1 MWQIWLVFAVLLAFI
16 FVGLP
21 IYMALI
27 LTTVCFMLG
36 MGLPLNLVVIKMF
49 GSVNAFSLMAI
60 PFFIIAGN
68 IMAKSDITD
77 RIVDLSDSMVGQ
89 FKGGLGH
96 VNILASMFFGGIQG
110 SGIADASAIG
120 GMLIPAMEKQGYD
133 KDYAVAVTAGSSM
146 LSPIIPPSIA
156 MILYSYYTEIPVS
169 RLFLGGI
176 APGLAIAA
184 LQMLWNRIEYSRR
197 GYNIPTHPF
206 SLRRLAG
213 TLKRSIG
220 ALLMPL
226 IIIGG
231 IISGIVTATESGV
244 IAIVYGLFYGFFI
257 SKKLKPRDLIS
268 ILKNSAVTTAV
279 VMITIAATGAL
290 SNVLVRMR
298 FQANVTDYVVNV
310 IANPVLGTLF
320 LMFVIFVLGMF
331 LDPTVLIA
339 MLAATILSIGNSFGF
354 DPIHYGVVM
363 VIMMQVGAITPPVGS
378 FLFVSCGIAKLP
390 IDRAVKPLLPFIV
403 TIMVTILLSF
413 FIPQLVVT
421 LPTLIL
427 GGS

>member
-16 FVGLP
+16 FAGIP
-21 IYMALI
+21 IYMSII
-27 LTTVCFMLG
+27 LTTVSFMIG
-36 MGLPLNLVVIKMF
+36 MNLPLNLVVIKMF
-49 GSVNAFSLMAI
+49 GSVNSFSLMAI

-77 RIVDLSDSMVGQ
+77 KIIDLSDSLVGQ

-133 KDYAVAVTAGSSM
+133 KDYAVAITAGSSM

-169 RLFLGGI
+169 KLFMGGI
-176 APGLAIAA
+176 LPGVIIAG
-184 LQMLWNRIEYSRR
+184 LQMLWNRIVYSRR
-197 GYNIPTHPF
+197 GYNIPTTKF
-206 SLRRLAG
+206 SINRLG
-213 TLKRSIG
+213 RTLVRSVG
-220 ALLMPL
+220 ALAMPI

-231 IISGIVTATESGV
+231 IISGVVTATESGV
-244 IAIVYGLFYGFFI
+244 LAIVYGLIYGFFI
-257 SKKLKPRDLIS
+257 SKKLKPRDLID
-268 ILKNSAVTTAV
+268 ILKSSGLTTAV

-298 FQANVTDYVVNV
+298 FQANVTDYVVN
-310 IANPVLGTLF
+310 IIGNPALGTLF
-320 LMFVIFVLGMF
+320 LMLVIFVLGMF

-339 MLAATILSIGNSFGF
+339 MLAPTILSIGNSFGF
-354 DPIHYGVVM
+354 SAIHYGVVM
-363 VIMMQVGAITPPVGS
+363 VIMMQLGAITPPVGS
-378 FLFVSCGIAKLP
+378 FLFVSCAIGHLP
-390 IDRAVKPLLPFIV
+390 IEKSVKPMIPFII
-403 TIMVTILLSF
+403 TIMIAILISF
-413 FIPQLVVT
+413 FVPQIVT
-421 LPTLIL
+421 FLPDLLL
-427 GGS
+427 G

>member
-1 MWQIWLVFAVLLAFI
+1 MWQIFVIFAVLLAFI
-16 FVGLP
+16 FAGFP

-27 LTTVCFMLG
+27 LTTISFMIG
-36 MGLPLNLVVIKMF
+36 MNLPLNLVVIKMF
-49 GSVNAFSLMAI
+49 GSVNSFSLMAI

-68 IMAKSDITD
+68 LMAKSDITD
-77 RIVDLSDSMVGQ
+77 KIVNLSDALVGQ

-96 VNILASMFFGGIQG
+96 VNIVASMFFGGIQG

-120 GMLIPAMEKQGYD
+120 GILIPAMEKQGYD
-133 KDYAVAVTAGSSM
+133 KDYAVAITAGSSM

-169 RLFLGGI
+169 KLFLGGYG
-176 APGLAIAA
+176 PGLLIAI
-184 LQMLWNRIEYSRR
+184 LQMIWNRIEYSRR
-197 GYNIPTHPF
+197 GYNIPTRKF
-206 SLRRLAG
+206 SIKYLGHTLAH
-213 TLKRSIG
+213 SIG
-220 ALLMPL
+220 ALIMPI

-244 IAIVYGLFYGFFI
+244 LAIAYGLIYGFLI
-257 SKKLKPRDLIS
+257 SKKLKVKDLIDV
-268 ILKNSAVTTAV
+268 LKDSAITTAV

-298 FQANVTDYVVNV
+298 FQSNVFEYVVHT
-310 IANPVLGTLF
+310 IGSPALGTLF
-320 LMFVIFVLGMF
+320 LMFVIFILGMF

-339 MLAATILSIGNSFGF
+339 MLAPTILAIGNAFGF

-378 FLFVSCGIAKLP
+378 FLFVSCAIGNLSIEKATP
-390 IDRAVKPLLPFIV
+390 PLIPFIITV
-403 TIMVTILLSF
+403 LLTILICF
-413 FIPQLVVT
+413 FVPEIVTAIPNML
-421 LPTLIL
+421 
-427 GGS
+427 

>member
-16 FVGLP
+16 FAGFP

-27 LTTVCFMLG
+27 LTTVSFMVG

-49 GSVNAFSLMAI
+49 GSVNSFSLMAI

-77 RIVDLSDSMVGQ
+77 RIVDLSDAMVGQ

-169 RLFLGGI
+169 KLFIGGVV
-176 APGLAIAA
+176 PGVIIAA
-184 LQMLWNRIEYSRR
+184 LQMIWNRIEYSRR

-206 SLRRLAG
+206 SLSRLAR

-244 IAIVYGLFYGFFI
+244 IAIVYGLIYGFFV

-268 ILKNSAVTTAV
+268 IIKSSAMTTAV

-310 IANPVLGTLF
+310 IANPALGTLF

-390 IDRAVKPLLPFIV
+390 IDKAVKPLIPFII
-403 TIMVTILLSF
+403 TIFVTILLSF
-413 FIPQLVVT
+413 FVPQLVVFF
-421 LPTLIL
+421 PKLIL
-427 GGS
+427 G

>member
-16 FVGLP
+16 FAGIP
-21 IYMALI
+21 IYMSII
-27 LTTVCFMLG
+27 LTTVSFMIG
-36 MGLPLNLVVIKMF
+36 MNLPLNLVVIKMF
-49 GSVNAFSLMAI
+49 GSVNSFSLMAI

-77 RIVDLSDSMVGQ
+77 KIIDLSDSLVGQ

-169 RLFLGGI
+169 KLFMGGI
-176 APGLAIAA
+176 VPGVIIAG
-184 LQMLWNRIEYSRR
+184 LQMIWNRIEYSRR
-197 GYNIPTHPF
+197 GYNIPTTRF
-206 SLRRLAG
+206 SIRRLG
-213 TLKRSIG
+213 ETLIHSLG
-220 ALLMPL
+220 ALAMPI

-231 IISGIVTATESGV
+231 IISGVVTATESGV
-244 IAIVYGLFYGFFI
+244 LAIVYGLIYGFYI
-257 SKKLKPRDLIS
+257 SKKLKPRDLID
-268 ILKNSAVTTAV
+268 ILKNSGLTTAV

-310 IANPVLGTLF
+310 IGNPVFGTLF
-320 LMFVIFVLGMF
+320 LMLIIFVLGMF

-339 MLAATILSIGNSFGF
+339 MLAPTILSIGNSFGF
-354 DPIHYGVVM
+354 GAIHYGVVM
-363 VIMMQVGAITPPVGS
+363 VIMMQLGAITPPVGS
-378 FLFVSCGIAKLP
+378 FLFVSCAIGNLP
-390 IDRAVKPLLPFIV
+390 LEKSVKPMIPFI
-403 TIMVTILLSF
+403 ITILIAIMLSF
-413 FIPQLVVT
+413 FVPQIVT
-421 LPTLIL
+421 FLPDLLL
-427 GGS
+427 G

>member
-16 FVGLP
+16 FAGLP
-21 IYMALI
+21 IYMSII
-27 LTTVCFMLG
+27 LTTVSFMIG
-36 MGLPLNLVVIKMF
+36 MNLPLNLVVIKMF
-49 GSVNAFSLMAI
+49 GSVNSFSLMAI

-77 RIVDLSDSMVGQ
+77 KIIDLSDSLVGQ

-169 RLFLGGI
+169 KLFMGGI
-176 APGLAIAA
+176 VPGVIIAS
-184 LQMLWNRIEYSRR
+184 LQMLWNRIVYSRR
-197 GYNIPTHPF
+197 GYNIPTTKF
-206 SLRRLAG
+206 SIKRLG
-213 TLKRSIG
+213 RTLVRSVG
-220 ALLMPL
+220 ALAMPI

-231 IISGIVTATESGV
+231 IISGVVTATESGV
-244 IAIVYGLFYGFFI
+244 LAIVYGLIYGFFI
-257 SKKLKPRDLIS
+257 SKKLKPRDLID
-268 ILKNSAVTTAV
+268 ILKSSGLTTAV

-310 IANPVLGTLF
+310 IGNPALGTLF
-320 LMFVIFVLGMF
+320 LMLVIFVLGMF

-339 MLAATILSIGNSFGF
+339 MLAPTILSIGNSFGF
-354 DPIHYGVVM
+354 GAIHYGVVM
-363 VIMMQVGAITPPVGS
+363 VIMMQLGAITPPVGS
-378 FLFVSCGIAKLP
+378 FLFVACAIGQLP
-390 IDRAVKPLLPFIV
+390 IEKSIKPMIPFVI
-403 TIMVTILLSF
+403 TIIIAILISF
-413 FIPQLVVT
+413 FVPQIVNF
-421 LPTLIL
+421 LPDLLL
-427 GGS
+427 G

>member
-16 FVGLP
+16 FAGIP
-21 IYMALI
+21 IYMSII
-27 LTTVCFMLG
+27 LTTISFMIG
-36 MGLPLNLVVIKMF
+36 MNLPLNLVVIKMF
-49 GSVNAFSLMAI
+49 GSVNSFSLMAI

-77 RIVDLSDSMVGQ
+77 KIIDLSDALVGQ

-169 RLFLGGI
+169 KLFMGGI
-176 APGLAIAA
+176 IPGVIIAG
-184 LQMLWNRIEYSRR
+184 LQMIWNRIVYSRR
-197 GYNIPTHPF
+197 GYNIPTTKF
-206 SLRRLAG
+206 SIKRLG
-213 TLKRSIG
+213 KTLVRSVG
-220 ALLMPL
+220 ALAMPI

-231 IISGIVTATESGV
+231 IISGVVTATESGV
-244 IAIVYGLFYGFFI
+244 LAIVYGLIYGFFI
-257 SKKLKPRDLIS
+257 SKKLKPRDLID
-268 ILKNSAVTTAV
+268 ILKSSGLTTAV

-298 FQANVTDYVVNV
+298 FQANVTDYVVN
-310 IANPVLGTLF
+310 IIGNPVLGTLF
-320 LMFVIFVLGMF
+320 LMLVIFVLGMF

-339 MLAATILSIGNSFGF
+339 MLAPTILSIGNSFGF
-354 DPIHYGVVM
+354 GAIHYGVVM
-363 VIMMQVGAITPPVGS
+363 VIMMQLGAITPPVGS
-378 FLFVSCGIAKLP
+378 FLFVSCAIGHLP
-390 IDRAVKPLLPFIV
+390 IEKSVKPMIPFII
-403 TIMVTILLSF
+403 TIIIAIMISF
-413 FIPQLVVT
+413 FVPQIVT
-421 LPTLIL
+421 FLPDLLL
-427 GGS
+427 G

>member
-16 FVGLP
+16 FAGIP
-21 IYMALI
+21 IYMSII
-27 LTTVCFMLG
+27 LTTVSFMIG
-36 MGLPLNLVVIKMF
+36 MNLPLNIVVIKMF
-49 GSVNAFSLMAI
+49 GSVNSFSLMAI

-77 RIVDLSDSMVGQ
+77 KIIDLSDSLVGQ

-169 RLFLGGI
+169 KLFMGGI
-176 APGLAIAA
+176 VPGVIIAG
-184 LQMLWNRIEYSRR
+184 LQMIWNRIVYSRR
-197 GYNIPTHPF
+197 GYNIPTTKF
-206 SLRRLAG
+206 SIKRLGRTLLR
-213 TLKRSIG
+213 SVG
-220 ALLMPL
+220 ALAMPI

-231 IISGIVTATESGV
+231 IISGVVTATESGV
-244 IAIVYGLFYGFFI
+244 LAIVYGLIYGFFI
-257 SKKLKPRDLIS
+257 SKKLKPRDLID
-268 ILKNSAVTTAV
+268 ILKSSGLTTAV

-310 IANPVLGTLF
+310 IGNPVFGTLF
-320 LMFVIFVLGMF
+320 LMLIIFVLGMF

-339 MLAATILSIGNSFGF
+339 MLAPTILSIGNSFGF
-354 DPIHYGVVM
+354 GAIHYGVVM
-363 VIMMQVGAITPPVGS
+363 IIMMQLGAITPPVGS
-378 FLFVSCGIAKLP
+378 FLFVSCAIGHLP
-390 IDRAVKPLLPFIV
+390 IEKSVKPMIPFII
-403 TIMVTILLSF
+403 TIIIAIMISF
-413 FIPQLVVT
+413 FVPQIVT
-421 LPTLIL
+421 FLPDLLL
-427 GGS
+427 G

>member
-1 MWQIWLVFAVLLAFI
+1 MWQIFFVFAVLLGLI
-16 FVGLP
+16 FAGFP
-21 IYMALI
+21 IYMSLI
-27 LTTVCFMLG
+27 LTTMSFMVG
-36 MGLPLNLVVIKMF
+36 MHLPLNLVVIKMF
-49 GSVNAFSLMAI
+49 GSVNSFSLMAI

-77 RIVDLSDSMVGQ
+77 KIVDLSDSLVGQ

-133 KDYAVAVTAGSSM
+133 KDYAVAITAGSSM

-169 RLFLGGI
+169 KLFLGGV
-176 APGLAIAA
+176 APGVCIAL
-184 LQMLWNRIEYSRR
+184 LQMIWNRIEYSRR

-206 SLRRLAG
+206 SLKRLAL
-213 TLKRSIG
+213 TSLHSMG
-220 ALLMPL
+220 ALAMPI

-231 IISGIVTATESGV
+231 IISGVVTATESGV
-244 IAIVYGLFYGFFI
+244 IAIIYGLIYGFFI
-257 SKKLKPRDLIS
+257 SKKLKPKDLIS
-268 ILKNSAVTTAV
+268 IIKDSGLTTAV

-298 FQANVTDYVVNV
+298 FQSNVLSYVVNT
-310 IANPVLGTLF
+310 IGNPVTGTLF
-320 LMFVIFVLGMF
+320 LMFIIFILGMF

-339 MLAATILSIGNSFGF
+339 MFAPTVLAIGNAFGF
-354 DPIHYGVVM
+354 NPIHYGVVM
-363 VIMMQVGAITPPVGS
+363 VIIMQVGAITPPVGS
-378 FLFVSCGIAKLP
+378 FVFVSCAIGNLSIEKVTP
-390 IDRAVKPLLPFIV
+390 PLIPFIATV
-403 TIMVTILLSF
+403 LITILLSF
-413 FIPQLVVT
+413 FVPEVVMM
-421 LPTLIL
+421 LPNLL
-427 GGS
+427 

>member
-16 FVGLP
+16 FAGIP
-21 IYMALI
+21 IYMSII
-27 LTTVCFMLG
+27 LTTVSFMIG
-36 MGLPLNLVVIKMF
+36 MNLPLNLVVIKMF
-49 GSVNAFSLMAI
+49 GSVNSFSLMAI

-77 RIVDLSDSMVGQ
+77 KIIDLSDSLVGQ

-169 RLFLGGI
+169 KLFMGGI
-176 APGLAIAA
+176 IPGVIIAG
-184 LQMLWNRIEYSRR
+184 LQMIWNRIVYSRR
-197 GYNIPTHPF
+197 GYNIPTTKF
-206 SLRRLAG
+206 SIKRLG
-213 TLKRSIG
+213 RTLIRSVG
-220 ALLMPL
+220 ALAMPI

-231 IISGIVTATESGV
+231 IISGVVTATESGV
-244 IAIVYGLFYGFFI
+244 LAIVYGLIYGFFI
-257 SKKLKPRDLIS
+257 SKKLKPRDLID
-268 ILKNSAVTTAV
+268 ILKSSGLTTAV

-310 IANPVLGTLF
+310 IGNPVFGTLF
-320 LMFVIFVLGMF
+320 LMLIIFVLGMF

-339 MLAATILSIGNSFGF
+339 MLAPTILSIGNSFGF
-354 DPIHYGVVM
+354 GAIHYGVVM
-363 VIMMQVGAITPPVGS
+363 VIMMQLGAITPPVGS
-378 FLFVSCGIAKLP
+378 FLFVSCAIGHLP
-390 IDRAVKPLLPFIV
+390 IEKSVKPMIPFII
-403 TIMVTILLSF
+403 TIIIAILISF
-413 FIPQLVVT
+413 FVPQIVT
-421 LPTLIL
+421 FLPDLLL
-427 GGS
+427 G

>member
-16 FVGLP
+16 FVGFP
-21 IYMALI
+21 IYISII
-27 LTTVCFMLG
+27 LTTVSFMIG
-36 MGLPLNLVVIKMF
+36 MNLPLNLVVIKMF
-49 GSVNAFSLMAI
+49 GSVNSFSLMAI

-77 RIVDLSDSMVGQ
+77 KIIDLSDALVGQ

-156 MILYSYYTEIPVS
+156 MILYSYYTEVPVS
-169 RLFLGGI
+169 KLFMGGI
-176 APGLAIAA
+176 IPGVIIAG
-184 LQMLWNRIEYSRR
+184 LQMIWNRIVYSRR
-197 GYNIPTHPF
+197 GYNIPTTKF
-206 SLRRLAG
+206 SLKRLG
-213 TLKRSIG
+213 KTLIRSVG
-220 ALLMPL
+220 ALAMPI

-231 IISGIVTATESGV
+231 IISGVVTATESGV
-244 IAIVYGLFYGFFI
+244 LAIVYGLIYGFFI
-257 SKKLKPRDLIS
+257 SKKLKPRDLID
-268 ILKNSAVTTAV
+268 ILKSSGLTTAV

-310 IANPVLGTLF
+310 IGNPVTGTLF
-320 LMFVIFVLGMF
+320 LMLIIFVLGMF

-339 MLAATILSIGNSFGF
+339 MLAPTILSIGNSFGF
-354 DPIHYGVVM
+354 GATHYGVIM
-363 VIMMQVGAITPPVGS
+363 VIMMQLGAITPPVGS
-378 FLFVSCGIAKLP
+378 FLFVSCAIGKLP
-390 IDRAVKPLLPFIV
+390 IEKSVKPMIPFII
-403 TIMVTILLSF
+403 TIIIAILISF
-413 FIPQLVVT
+413 FVPQIVT
-421 LPTLIL
+421 FLPDLLL
-427 GGS
+427 G